1 MLDKVIQS
9 AKLKL
14 GKSLRYIFIALFLVL
29 SISLIRNV
37 IKISQAGKVV
47 GEASLRVEIL
57 KEENLKLQ
65 ERLSEVQGEA
75 YVEKELRDKLG
86 LAKEGETILVLP
98 EEDIVRSLAPK
109 LTEEEET
116 LPDPNWKKWLKLFGF

>member
-14 GKSLRYIFIALFLVL
+14 GKSLRYIFVGLFLVL
-29 SISLIRNV
+29 SISLIRNI

-47 GEASLRVEIL
+47 GEASLKVEKL

-65 ERLSEVQGEA
+65 ERLNEVQSEA

-116 LPDPNWKKWLKLFGF
+116 LPDPNWKKWLKLFF

>member
-29 SISLIRNV
+29 SISLIRNI

-116 LPDPNWKKWLKLFGF
+116 LPDPNWKKWLKLFF

>member
-29 SISLIRNV
+29 SISLIRNI

-47 GEASLRVEIL
+47 GEASLRVEML

-65 ERLSEVQGEA
+65 ERLNEVQGEA

-109 LTEEEET
+109 PAEEEET
-116 LPDPNWKKWLKLFGF
+116 LPDPNWKKWLKLFF

>member
-29 SISLIRNV
+29 SISLIRNI

-109 LTEEEET
+109 LAEEEET
-116 LPDPNWKKWLKLFGF
+116 LPDPNWKKWLKLFF

>member
-29 SISLIRNV
+29 SISLIRNI

-86 LAKEGETILVLP
+86 LAKEGETVLVLP

-116 LPDPNWKKWLKLFGF
+116 LPDPNWKKWLKLFF

>member
-1 MLDKVIQS
+1 MLDRVIQS
-9 AKLKL
+9 AKLRL
-14 GKSLRYIFIALFLVL
+14 GKSLRYLFIALFLFL
-29 SISLIRNV
+29 SISLIRNI

-47 GEASLRVEIL
+47 GEASLRVEML

-65 ERLSEVQGEA
+65 ERLDEVQDEA

-109 LTEEEET
+109 LAEEEET
-116 LPDPNWKKWLKLFGF
+116 LPDPNWKKWLKLFF

>member
-14 GKSLRYIFIALFLVL
+14 GKSLRYIFVALFLVL
-29 SISLIRNV
+29 SISLIRNI

-47 GEASLRVEIL
+47 DEASLRVEML

-65 ERLSEVQGEA
+65 ERLNEVQGEA

-109 LTEEEET
+109 PAEEEET
-116 LPDPNWKKWLKLFGF
+116 LPDPNWKKWLKLFF

>member
-29 SISLIRNV
+29 SISLIRNI
-37 IKISQAGKVV
+37 IKISQAGKRID
-47 GEASLRVEIL
+47 EAEARVESL

-65 ERLSEVQGEA
+65 QRLDDVLSES
-75 YVEKELRDKLG
+75 YIEKELRDKLG

-98 EEDIVRSLAPK
+98 EEDIVKSLAPE
-109 LTEEEET
+109 TVEEPEA
-116 LPDPNWKKWLKLFGF
+116 LPEHNWKKWVRLFF

>member
-116 LPDPNWKKWLKLFGF
+116 LPDPNWKKWLKLFF

>member
-86 LAKEGETILVLP
+86 LAKEGETVLVLP

-116 LPDPNWKKWLKLFGF
+116 LPDPNWKKWLKLFF

>member
-1 MLDKVIQS
+1 MLTQIIQS

-14 GKSLRYIFIALFLVL
+14 GRNLRLIFIVVFLVL
-29 SISLIRNV
+29 SISLIRNI
-37 IKISQAGKVV
+37 IKISQAGKRIDQ
-47 GEASLRVEIL
+47 ENLKVENL
-57 KEENLKLQ
+57 KEENIELKK
-65 ERLSEVQGEA
+65 RLEEVQSEE
-75 YVEKELRDKLG
+75 YIEKELRDKLG

>member
-29 SISLIRNV
+29 SISLIRNI

-47 GEASLRVEIL
+47 DEASLRVEML

-65 ERLSEVQGEA
+65 ERLNEVQGEA

-109 LTEEEET
+109 PAEEEET
-116 LPDPNWKKWLKLFGF
+116 LPDPNWKKWLKLFF